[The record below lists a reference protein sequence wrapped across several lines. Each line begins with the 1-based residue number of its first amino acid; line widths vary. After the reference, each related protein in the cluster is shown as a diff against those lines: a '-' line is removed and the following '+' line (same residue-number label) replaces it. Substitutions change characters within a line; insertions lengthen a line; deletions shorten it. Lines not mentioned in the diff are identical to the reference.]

1 MSYSRATIIRTVA
14 AQEVR
19 TAARNK
25 AIIFSLVIIMVGLVG
40 ACGLFSWLSNREAT
54 TPHLALVGMTA
65 PEFRELSGTPGV
77 EVSAA
82 PGREEA
88 LGMVEG
94 EADAALIYSQGAWEL
109 LADGTP
115 DATIAAAAEA
125 AAQAEAHRQALSA
138 LDVSPEAYAQA
149 LPAAEVAHT
158 NIGTDKDFSAIVS
171 TVIGL
176 AVVCY
181 FIMLFAGNIGGRVTE
196 EKSSRVIEIIL
207 ASARPLDFLAGKLVG
222 NLAVGLLSTLLV
234 SAVGVA
240 SLLLTGLADDLHFR
254 FSLVPLFAVTYLLGM
269 LFFGS
274 LWAAAGSLVSRTEDL
289 AATQSPLLG
298 LVFATFYAPFIGMD
312 ATDSTLMH
320 VLSWVPP
327 FSLSL
332 APTQYAAEEM
342 GLLQLT
348 ASYAI
353 LALSVVAV
361 LWLAA
366 RIYRRSILRNG
377 QKGTWLAAIRGR

>member
-40 ACGLFSWLSNREAT
+40 ACGLFSWLNNREAT
-54 TPHLALVGMTA
+54 TPRLALVGMTA

-158 NIGTDKDFSAIVS
+158 NIGTDKDFSVIVS

-222 NLAVGLLSTLLV
+222 NLAVGLLSTLAV

-274 LWAAAGSLVSRTEDL
+274 LWAAA
-289 AATQSPLLG
+289 
-298 LVFATFYAPFIGMD
+298 
-312 ATDSTLMH
+312 
-320 VLSWVPP
+320 
-327 FSLSL
+327 
-332 APTQYAAEEM
+332 
-342 GLLQLT
+342 
-348 ASYAI
+348 
-353 LALSVVAV
+353 
-361 LWLAA
+361 
-366 RIYRRSILRNG
+366 
-377 QKGTWLAAIRGR
+377 